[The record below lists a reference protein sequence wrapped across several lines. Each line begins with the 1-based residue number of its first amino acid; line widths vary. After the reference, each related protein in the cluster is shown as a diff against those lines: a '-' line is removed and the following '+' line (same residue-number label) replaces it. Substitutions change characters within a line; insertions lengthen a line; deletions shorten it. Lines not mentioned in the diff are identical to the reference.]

1 MQVIKGILVAL
12 PLFFVSPLVTADT
25 WVNGYVKRDGTYVEG
40 HYRQDR
46 NSTNLDNYS
55 TQGNVNPYSG
65 APGARARDYSSEALN
80 YGDGRAVYTGPRGG
94 QYYYND
100 SGRKVYVPKR

>member
-1 MQVIKGILVAL
+1 MSVFKRRLAAMTFLII
-12 PLFFVSPLVTADT
+12 SPLVIADT
-25 WVNGYVKRDGTYVEG
+25 WVNGYVRRDGTYVEG
-40 HYRQDR
+40 HYRQER

-65 APGARARDYSSEALN
+65 EQGTRARDYSSQALN
-80 YGDGRAVYTGPRGG
+80 YGEGRPIYTGPRGG

>member
-1 MQVIKGILVAL
+1 MSVVKRLLVAL
-12 PLFFVSPLVTADT
+12 TFFFISPLVAADT

-40 HYRQDR
+40 HYRQER

-65 APGARARDYSSEALN
+65 EPGTRARDYSSEALS
-80 YGDGRAVYTGPRGG
+80 YGDGRAIYTGPRGG

>member
-1 MQVIKGILVAL
+1 MSALKGTLAAL
-12 PLFFVSPLVTADT
+12 TFLFISPLATADT
-25 WVNGYVKRDGTYVEG
+25 WVNGYVRRDGTYVQG
-40 HYRQDR
+40 HYRQES

-65 APGARARDYSSEALN
+65 EQGTRARDYSPEAYN
-80 YGDGRAVYTGPRGG
+80 YGDGRTIYTGPRGG
-94 QYYYND
+94 QFYYND

>member
-1 MQVIKGILVAL
+1 MSAFKGRLAAL
-12 PLFFVSPLVTADT
+12 TFLFISPLVTADT
-25 WVNGYVKRDGTYVEG
+25 WVNGYVRRDGTYVQG
-40 HYRQDR
+40 HYRQEP

-65 APGARARDYSSEALN
+65 EHGTRARDYSPEAYN
-80 YGDGRAVYTGPRGG
+80 YGDGRTIYTGPRGG
-94 QYYYND
+94 QFYYND

>member
-1 MQVIKGILVAL
+1 MSVLRRRLAAMTFLII
-12 PLFFVSPLVTADT
+12 SPLVIADT
-25 WVNGYVKRDGTYVEG
+25 WVNGYVRRDGAYVEG
-40 HYRQDR
+40 HYRQER

-65 APGARARDYSSEALN
+65 EQGTRARDYSSEALN
-80 YGDGRAVYTGPRGG
+80 YGDGRAIYTGPRGG